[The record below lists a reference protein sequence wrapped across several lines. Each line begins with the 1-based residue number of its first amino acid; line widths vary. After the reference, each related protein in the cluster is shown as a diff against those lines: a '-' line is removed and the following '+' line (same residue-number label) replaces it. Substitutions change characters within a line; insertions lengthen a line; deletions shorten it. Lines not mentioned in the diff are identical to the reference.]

1 MAIATGTALLASGAL
16 AAGATAYSASQAR
29 GAARDAQRNQLN
41 PTDIARQSIDLQR
54 QYAPTILGLEEQFR
68 PAYADLNNRVTNQSL
83 FGNSFFNAEAALAA
97 MTPEARADIEA
108 EAARTGYSPA
118 EWLAG
123 HTAEQAPRGDAVAT
137 SLRNDFGGTEG
148 GLLDIYEGAA
158 GRLGQIQA
166 GANTAQRTADINDVE
181 NLGARASAA
190 FRNANP
196 DLAAATTSLQDRI
209 AAARNVTPGAN
220 PAAQATMRDA
230 TAAQAATREATAANA
245 AGSRLLPG
253 LERDA
258 ARSLNRP
265 TTLQAELERQAAA
278 ELATGGRLSPE
289 AARDAEQAVRAA
301 SEARG
306 LTLSNSSIF
315 GEALNKESLTRQRQA
330 EARQLAMGVDQAG
343 VAARN
348 ANRSYALGVADRGTA
363 LDQFNAGQLT
373 DTSRFN
379 AAQGNA
385 TSQFNAGLATNTSL
399 ANAAQAN
406 AGSIF
411 NAGQSNQM
419 AQFNAELARARD
431 NDQYGREFAMT
442 GLLQSQAQDPYA
454 LVLGRSPALGAATGA
469 VQQAGM
475 GGGPQ
480 LFQTF
485 DPTVSSIFNT
495 NYNAGQAANLSA
507 ANNNAALTGAGI
519 SSLGSIFGSYLGSRS
534 PGTGTGGGGT
544 GQSFNFGA
552 PGGIYGGPSSFEM
565 WRPRGGG

>member
-1 MAIATGTALLASGAL
+1 MAIATGTALALGA
-16 AAGATAYSASQAR
+16 AATAGSTVYAANQAR
-29 GAARDAQRNQLN
+29 SSARDAQNNQLN
-41 PTDIARQSIDLQR
+41 PIDIARQSIDLQR
-54 QYAPTILGLEEQFR
+54 EYAPTILGLEEQYR
-68 PAYADLNNRVTNQSL
+68 PAYADLNNRTTNQAL

-123 HTAEQAPRGDAVAT
+123 HTAEQAPRGDAVASSMFNT
-137 SLRNDFGGTEG
+137 YGGRSG
-148 GLLDIYEGAA
+148 GLLDNYAGAA
-158 GRLGQIQA
+158 ARLGQIQA

-181 NLGARASAA
+181 NLGARATAA

-196 DLAAATTSLQDRI
+196 DLAAATTGLQDRI
-209 AAARNVTPGAN
+209 AAARNVTPGAGAA
-220 PAAQATMRDA
+220 PAA
-230 TAAQAATREATAANA
+230 TAAITTAR
-245 AGSRLLPG
+245 GSSLLPQ
-253 LERDA
+253 LESDA
-258 ARSLNRP
+258 ASWLNRETP
-265 TTLQAELERQAAA
+265 IQAELTRQAMA
-278 ELATGGRLSPE
+278 ELATGGRLSAE
-289 AARDAEQAVRAA
+289 ATRDAEQAVRAA
-301 SEARG
+301 AADRG
-306 LTLSNSSIF
+306 MVMSNGTIF
-315 GEALNKESLTRQRQA
+315 QEALNKESLTRQRQA
-330 EARQLAMGVDQAG
+330 EARQLGLTVDAAG
-343 VAARN
+343 MQQRN
-348 ANRSYALGVADRGTA
+348 ANRDYALGVSDRGTA
-363 LDQFNAGQLT
+363 LDQFNTNQL
-373 DTSRFN
+373 
-379 AAQGNA
+379 
-385 TSQFNAGLATNTSL
+385 
-399 ANAAQAN
+399 N

-495 NYNAGQAANLSA
+495 NYNATQAANLSA

-519 SSLGSIFGSYLGSRS
+519 SSLGSIFGSYLGSR
-534 PGTGTGGGGT
+534 PAGGGG
-544 GQSFNFGA
+544 SM
-552 PGGIYGGPSSFEM
+552 GPSSTTPTGPIFF
-565 WRPRGGG
+565 G

>member
-1 MAIATGTALLASGAL
+1 MALGTGTALLASSAL
-16 AAGATAYSASQAR
+16 SAGATAYSASQAR

-54 QYAPTILGLEEQFR
+54 QYAPTILGLEQQFR

-83 FGNSFFNAEAALAA
+83 FGNSFFNADAALAA

-123 HTAEQAPRGDAVAT
+123 HTAEQASLGDAVAT

-166 GANTAQRTADINDVE
+166 GANTAQRTADITDVE

-196 DLAAATTSLQDRI
+196 DLAAATTGLQDRI
-209 AAARNVTPGAN
+209 AAARNVTPGVN

-230 TAAQAATREATAANA
+230 TAAQAATREAT
-245 AGSRLLPG
+245 GSRLLPG

-258 ARSLNRP
+258 AASLNRP

-348 ANRSYALGVADRGTA
+348 ANRSYAMGVADRGTA
-363 LDQFNAGQLT
+363 LDQFNAGQV
-373 DTSRFN
+373 N
-379 AAQGNA
+379 AG
-385 TSQFNAGLATNTSL
+385 SQFNAGLATNTSL

-495 NYNAGQAANLSA
+495 NYNATQAANLSA

-519 SSLGSIFGSYLGSRS
+519 SSLGSIFGSYLGSR
-534 PGTGTGGGGT
+534 PAGGGG
-544 GQSFNFGA
+544 SM
-552 PGGIYGGPSSFEM
+552 GPSSTTPTGPIFF
-565 WRPRGGG
+565 G